1 MKIIDFKKKGN
12 MVKFY
17 LGQDDLEK
25 WHGDDWNDTP
35 YEHNAGTVYEEFVS
49 GERVMVFGFD
59 DVVFEPADGEL
70 NSPYCKDDM
79 IARKVPCICVLRTED
94 FSENEYMYYG
104 FKSIVGNDKVIRFY
118 FGDKMDIESQEEHHA

>member
-1 MKIIDFKKKGN
+1 MKGIEKMKIIDFKKKGN

-70 NSPYCKDDM
+70 NSPYCKVDM
-79 IARKVPCICVLRTED
+79 FARRCRAYA
-94 FSENEYMYYG
+94 F
-104 FKSIVGNDKVIRFY
+104 
-118 FGDKMDIESQEEHHA
+118 